1 MKRVALVL
9 LALAALGAAACS
21 PRESGKKAILERC
34 LAGAEDEKVCECT
47 AQASAEKMD
56 QELFDLVVLGAKG
69 EEGEAAVR
77 AEELSPEL
85 QNKFSLLVPE
95 IKQEC
100 ESAAALSAS

>member
-9 LALAALGAAACS
+9 LVLASLGAAACS
-21 PRESGKKAILERC
+21 PRDAGKKAIVARC

-47 AQASAEKMD
+47 AQASAEKLD

-69 EEGEAAVR
+69 EEAEAAVR
-77 AEELSPEL
+77 AEELTPEL
-85 QNKFSLLVPE
+85 QSKFALLIPE